1 MDIEVQSLS
10 EIKNTSGR
18 DLDESINEE
27 TLVSGEKADGTFG
40 VFKLFAAIKKG
51 LDWIT
56 SIGGNKNF
64 TGEVTINSK
73 AVATTESVNNALTN
87 YQKMGEYTFKLPP
100 TTETTYLYCPI
111 RNNATDGMIDWYL
124 RSNKDNQI
132 WSIKVTSWYRTE
144 GQDVPAVAVKS
155 NASRGLNITEIKGLY
170 NSYWGGCQIALAI
183 PSHSEEIELSTFCIH
198 KGRIFIPSS
207 FILLSDISSF
217 TTVATKTITTGFNA

>member
-1 MDIEVQSLS
+1 MAIINFENMKATEPDRNFDNVNVDENYNIGLQNGQGFYGAGKFFGLVQ
-10 EIKNTSGR
+10 
-18 DLDESINEE
+18 
-27 TLVSGEKADGTFG
+27 KA
-40 VFKLFAAIKKG
+40 VN
-51 LDWIT
+51 WIST
-56 SIGGNKNF
+56 ITGNKNF
-64 TGEVTINSK
+64 TGTLSVNSK
-73 AVATTESVNNALTN
+73 EVATTESVNNALTN

-100 TTETTYLYCPI
+100 TTETTYLNCPI

-144 GQDVPAVAVKS
+144 GQNVPAVAIKS

-183 PSHSEEIELSTFCIH
+183 PPHSEEIELSTFCIH